1 MENVSTSSQTDN
13 STEIVSL
20 PLRTRSGSKI
30 SSNNTLSVND
40 VQAKLDE
47 FSSEL
52 NSLHRLVLL
61 NCKPEEKANLKFSLL
76 HLKKS
81 ITMALE
87 ELGTGLNST
96 SYQFK

>member
-1 MENVSTSSQTDN
+1 MENVSSSSQTDN
-13 STEIVSL
+13 STEIVSS
-20 PLRTRSGSKI
+20 PLKTQSDSKI

-47 FSSEL
+47 FSSEF

-76 HLKKS
+76 RLKKS

>member
-1 MENVSTSSQTDN
+1 MENVSSSSQTDN
-13 STEIVSL
+13 STEIVSS
-20 PLRTRSGSKI
+20 PLKTQSDSKI
-30 SSNNTLSVND
+30 ISNNTLSVND

-47 FSSEL
+47 FSSEF

-76 HLKKS
+76 RLKKS